1 MGLMIIPTFV
11 NFTVAF
17 TPIVQLIL
25 GAGTITTFMVAYLIF
40 GGIREFGPIKW
51 EAVLMSVIASVA
63 FAAIVLSFVNILFNI
78 MILVAFSMSASL
90 VAYVF
95 FWRDEGAV

>member
-1 MGLMIIPTFV
+1 MIIPIFV

-25 GAGTITTFMVAYLIF
+25 GAGTITTFIVAYLIF

-51 EAVLMSVIASVA
+51 EAVLAAVIASA
-63 FAAIVLSFVNILFNI
+63 CFASLVLSFINSLFLI
-78 MILVAFSMSASL
+78 AFVITAFIFTYME
-90 VAYVF
+90 F
-95 FWRDEGAV
+95 GAWGIEI

>member
-1 MGLMIIPTFV
+1 MIIPTFV

-17 TPIVQLIL
+17 TPIIDFILI
-25 GAGTITTFMVAYLIF
+25 GGTIVTFLISYITF
-40 GGIREFGPIKW
+40 NGISKLSDINW